1 MTATTRREAIRTR
14 PHAPEVVDPV
24 PIHIPGEDR
33 PLSLREEM
41 RRFIRD
47 EISKAAVDNGVGSF
61 EEEDDFEAEDA
72 ESDMLTPYTVLDMQ
86 PEPNEVGY
94 EPDPVSTPAAKA
106 AIQAGDEASGPDAK
120 ADEEANRPPEG
131 GSP

>member
-1 MTATTRREAIRTR
+1 MTANTRRAAIRER
-14 PHAPEVVDPV
+14 YHAPEHVDPV

-61 EEEDDFEAEDA
+61 EEEDDFESEEA
-72 ESDMLTPYTVLDMQ
+72 ESDMLTPYTVIDMQ
-86 PEPNEVGY
+86 PEPNTVGY
-94 EPDPVSTPAAKA
+94 EPEPVRTPAAKA
-106 AIQAGDEASGPDAK
+106 AIQAGDAEKGADAQK
-120 ADEEANRPPEG
+120 DEEAHRPPEG